1 MSTPKTGCLVLEGDS
16 LTKSSEVDN
25 PFTCPISND
34 ESGGVDC
41 TDAFYKCAPKL
52 TCPNYH
58 LQDCKV
64 KYYLPEKDVMP
75 SGDYCSAYLSAW
87 PAHMTGKIVR
97 SIRKPKSSGIPK
109 HHGYDDEFASNAAK
123 PQFLEQL
130 EAHLRKE
137 LQTLDMS
144 KPKIQEVKLQAYR
157 EVFEYFIEDLKTYK
171 PLLAAIK
178 NEYELTLAYME
189 DQIRELQPLKAMM
202 FTTVEQCNQKIMAIY
217 EQESLELKTLKD
229 EKLDLL
235 KQIDKS
241 METKNTLRE
250 QVAKLQ
256 TELQIQYK
264 KYRDEYDAR
273 RLLLS
278 DINNLRAQQE
288 ESKPSELQADI
299 VEDTVKLNLALKVT
313 RQDLTMLQVELNTM
327 KAEYG
332 DVIPRREFEILEK
345 NYNELHEKHE
355 HIQKDHNQIKVEYS
369 TLLEVHKYITIQRD
383 KLLLEIEQ
391 FKTSASVSGA
401 IVPAESQEPSQIMH
415 EIEKKET
422 EDLEEFEGL
431 GTGEDV
437 LLFLRHDGLV
447 KNTQMSR
454 KDIVSVVMEIW
465 KEKIQADEEVDESM
479 YHGQVQLISNLAKQM
494 TWHDNTNE
502 GFLSKI
508 NFSHLLK
515 NTFPNKTVEYLD
527 ELLQAAEFQL
537 GADENLNYKALFG
550 ENEEE
555 KPGPFIML
563 LKNQQES
570 EKIQYVDE
578 LKSKLEEAVDVTV
591 ADLKNAFQDIDPSIL
606 PHILDTYIMYA
617 FQTTKEQIDQAGPL
631 DLDVLLERLQVCD
644 VKRIGPPSIE

>member
-1 MSTPKTGCLVLEGDS
+1 MVLTDFGQISEEGNCKTL
-16 LTKSSEVDN
+16 
-25 PFTCPISND
+25 F
-34 ESGGVDC
+34 C
-41 TDAFYKCAPKL
+41 TGIFMERFIFY
-52 TCPNYH
+52 
-58 LQDCKV
+58 V
-64 KYYLPEKDVMP
+64 
-75 SGDYCSAYLSAW
+75 
-87 PAHMTGKIVR
+87 
-97 SIRKPKSSGIPK
+97 
-109 HHGYDDEFASNAAK
+109 
-123 PQFLEQL
+123 
-130 EAHLRKE
+130 
-137 LQTLDMS
+137 
-144 KPKIQEVKLQAYR
+144 
-157 EVFEYFIEDLKTYK
+157 
-171 PLLAAIK
+171 
-178 NEYELTLAYME
+178 LAYME

-345 NYNELHEKHE
+345 NYNELHEKVRVY
-355 HIQKDHNQIKVEYS
+355 IKVEYS

-391 FKTSASVSGA
+391 FKTSAS
-401 IVPAESQEPSQIMH
+401 
-415 EIEKKET
+415 
-422 EDLEEFEGL
+422 
-431 GTGEDV
+431 DV

-465 KEKIQADEEVDESM
+465 KEKIQADEEVFAFMMNPFPCWVYSITESR
-479 YHGQVQLISNLAKQM
+479 GWGESNQLQLFSPKCKWNPITLQFIIFIVVIGHVEGMNFEIKTPKFISC
-494 TWHDNTNE
+494 
-502 GFLSKI
+502 
-508 NFSHLLK
+508 SHLLK

-550 ENEEE
+550 EVMYIIIIHVFKTN
-555 KPGPFIML
+555 P
-563 LKNQQES
+563 
-570 EKIQYVDE
+570 KI
-578 LKSKLEEAVDVTV
+578 DVTV

>member
-465 KEKIQADEEVDESM
+465 KEKIQADEESGIRSNFAEFFNSFLQKKYGDLTVQWAYNIYYGCRHCQDDDYINIFFRILNGTVDESM

-537 GADENLNYKALFG
+537 GADENLNYKALF
-550 ENEEE
+550 E
-555 KPGPFIML
+555 
-563 LKNQQES
+563 
-570 EKIQYVDE
+570 
-578 LKSKLEEAVDVTV
+578 
-591 ADLKNAFQDIDPSIL
+591 
-606 PHILDTYIMYA
+606 
-617 FQTTKEQIDQAGPL
+617 
-631 DLDVLLERLQVCD
+631 
-644 VKRIGPPSIE
+644 